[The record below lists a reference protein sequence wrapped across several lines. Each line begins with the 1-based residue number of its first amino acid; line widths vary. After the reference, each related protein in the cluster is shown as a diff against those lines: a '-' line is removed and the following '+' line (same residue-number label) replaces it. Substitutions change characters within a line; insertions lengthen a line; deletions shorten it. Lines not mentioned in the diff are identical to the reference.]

1 MQSKMEDINDLKNY
15 KARLAPVNTMIFDF
29 DGVLS
34 DGMVLLTEEGHYLR
48 RTNVKDGYVMQLA
61 VKKGY
66 RVAIIS
72 GAKAEGMYHRLYGL
86 NLSDVHLG
94 VSNKLEVY
102 EELKSKYNLLD
113 ENILYMGDDIPDYQ
127 VMRKAGIAACPAD
140 AATEIKAISD
150 YISHKKGGEGCA
162 RDIIE
167 QVLKLHGKWMD
178 DEAFHW

>member
-1 MQSKMEDINDLKNY
+1 MEIMDDQKNY
-15 KARLAPVNTMIFDF
+15 KARLAHINTLIFDF

-34 DGMVLLTEEGHYLR
+34 DGMVLLNEEGHYLR
-48 RTNVKDGYVMQLA
+48 RTNVKDGYALQLA

-86 NLSDVHLG
+86 SLTDVHLG
-94 VSNKLEVY
+94 VPDKMVVY
-102 EELKSKYNLLD
+102 EQIKEKYQLKD
-113 ENILYMGDDIPDYQ
+113 ENIIYMGDDIPDFK
-127 VMRKAGIAACPAD
+127 VMQKAGISACPID
-140 AATEIKAISD
+140 AATEIKSISD
-150 YISHKKGGEGCA
+150 YISDRKGGEGCA

-178 DEAFHW
+178 DEAYKW

>member
-1 MQSKMEDINDLKNY
+1 MKNY
-15 KARLAPVNTMIFDF
+15 KAKLAPINTFIFDF

-72 GAKAEGMYHRLYGL
+72 GAKAEGMFHRLYGL
-86 NLSDVHLG
+86 NLTDVHLG

-102 EELKSKYNLLD
+102 NEIKAKYQLKD
-113 ENILYMGDDIPDYQ
+113 ENILYMGDDIPDHK
-127 VMRKAGIAACPAD
+127 VMQQAGIATCPAD

-150 YISHKKGGEGCA
+150 YISDKEGGKGCA

-167 QVLKLHGKWMD
+167 QVMKIHGKWMD
-178 DEAFHW
+178 GEAYEW

>member
-1 MQSKMEDINDLKNY
+1 MKSKEISDSDMKNY
-15 KARLAPVNTMIFDF
+15 KARLAAINTLIFDF

-34 DGMVLLTEEGHYLR
+34 DGMVLLNEEGHYLR
-48 RTNVKDGYVMQLA
+48 RTNVKDGYIMQLA

-86 NLSDVHLG
+86 NLTDVHLG
-94 VSNKLEVY
+94 VPNKLVVY
-102 EELKSKYNLLD
+102 EELKAKYNLQD

-127 VMRKAGIAACPAD
+127 VMKRVGVSACPAD

-167 QVLKLHGKWMD
+167 QVMKLHGKWMD
-178 DEAFHW
+178 DEAFEW

>member
-1 MQSKMEDINDLKNY
+1 MKNY
-15 KARLAPVNTMIFDF
+15 KAKLAPVNTFIFDF

-34 DGMVLLTEEGHYLR
+34 DGMVLLTEDGHYLR

-86 NLSDVHLG
+86 NLTDVHLG

-102 EELKSKYNLLD
+102 NELKAKYNLD
-113 ENILYMGDDIPDYQ
+113 DKNILYMGDDIPDHK
-127 VMRKAGIAACPAD
+127 VMRQAGVATCPSD
-140 AATEIKAISD
+140 AAIEIKAISD
-150 YISHKKGGEGCA
+150 YISDKKGGKGCA

-167 QVLKLHGKWMD
+167 QVMKIHGKWMD
-178 DEAFHW
+178 EEAYEW